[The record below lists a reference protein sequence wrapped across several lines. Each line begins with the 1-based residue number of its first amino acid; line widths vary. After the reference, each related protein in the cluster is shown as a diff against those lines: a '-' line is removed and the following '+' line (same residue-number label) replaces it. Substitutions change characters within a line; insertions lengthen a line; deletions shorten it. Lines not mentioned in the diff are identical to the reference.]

1 MNSQRL
7 ALLSFLVCYSALSA
21 QAQEPTA
28 TAVAAAESS
37 ITESALRADIK
48 FLADDLLEGRG
59 PGTRGDQLAQK
70 YIVSQFEHLGL
81 QPASPD
87 GTFLQSVPMV
97 GVTTRPPATM
107 TFKKDNQSLQFKNS
121 DDYIV
126 TCGQAIE
133 KSVFDNAEVVFVGYG
148 MQAPEYDWDDFKD
161 VDVKGKI
168 LLIMNNDPQT
178 DDNLFAG
185 KTRLYY
191 GRWDYKYAKA
201 AEMGAAGALII
212 HTDPSAGYP
221 WQVVQTSWTGEQ
233 MALGGATEGRVGL
246 EGWLT
251 EEASRKLVEQ
261 SGHNLDN
268 LRQAAESKD
277 FRPVSLGSSVSFSM
291 DVRVRERKTANVL
304 GLMPGSDPVLAKEWL
319 VFCAHHDHIGMAET
333 REETGQDNIYN
344 GAVDNASGTAVLLAI
359 ARAMAKLPEGE
370 RPKRSILF
378 AAVGAEEQGLL
389 GSAFLANNPPV
400 PAGNMAAVINIDG
413 VNILGPTHDV
423 VVVGRGKSDMDKAVE
438 SLAAWQ
444 DRVVVPDQF
453 PEKGFYY
460 RSDQFSF
467 AKVGVPGVYLGSG
480 THVVGKPAEWG
491 PQQMREWTQNI
502 YHQTSD
508 EYREDWNLG
517 GAIQDAMLMFHV
529 GVQTANQPNLP
540 AWNAGD
546 EFEAARMEALKSKQ

>member
-1 MNSQRL
+1 
-7 ALLSFLVCYSALSA
+7 
-21 QAQEPTA
+21 
-28 TAVAAAESS
+28 
-37 ITESALRADIK
+37 
-48 FLADDLLEGRG
+48 
-59 PGTRGDQLAQK
+59 
-70 YIVSQFEHLGL
+70 
-81 QPASPD
+81 
-87 GTFLQSVPMV
+87 
-97 GVTTRPPATM
+97 
-107 TFKKDNQSLQFKNS
+107 
-121 DDYIV
+121 
-126 TCGQAIE
+126 
-133 KSVFDNAEVVFVGYG
+133 
-148 MQAPEYDWDDFKD
+148 
-161 VDVKGKI
+161 
-168 LLIMNNDPQT
+168 
-178 DDNLFAG
+178 
-185 KTRLYY
+185 
-191 GRWDYKYAKA
+191 
-201 AEMGAAGALII
+201 
-212 HTDPSAGYP
+212 
-221 WQVVQTSWTGEQ
+221 
-233 MALGGATEGRVGL
+233 
-246 EGWLT
+246 
-251 EEASRKLVEQ
+251 
-261 SGHNLDN
+261 
-268 LRQAAESKD
+268 
-277 FRPVSLGSSVSFSM
+277 M